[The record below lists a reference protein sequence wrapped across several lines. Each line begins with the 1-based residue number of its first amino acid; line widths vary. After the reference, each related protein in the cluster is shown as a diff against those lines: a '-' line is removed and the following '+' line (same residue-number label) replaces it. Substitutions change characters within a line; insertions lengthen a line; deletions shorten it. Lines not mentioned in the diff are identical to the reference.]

1 MTAVEPDVER
11 SSRLSEWDI
20 THVVCCDWHIMTH
33 SGAPLIAF
41 CGVDVTGQPEG
52 DGALCIGCAIRIK
65 DLRCPYGG
73 ICPNADPAGD
83 DD

>member
-11 SSRLSEWDI
+11 SSRLSDFDI
-20 THVVCCDWHIMTH
+20 THVVCCDWHVMTH

-41 CGVDVTGQPEG
+41 CGLDVTGHPEG
-52 DGALCIGCAIRIK
+52 DGALCLACAAKMRN
-65 DLRCPYGG
+65 LECPYGG